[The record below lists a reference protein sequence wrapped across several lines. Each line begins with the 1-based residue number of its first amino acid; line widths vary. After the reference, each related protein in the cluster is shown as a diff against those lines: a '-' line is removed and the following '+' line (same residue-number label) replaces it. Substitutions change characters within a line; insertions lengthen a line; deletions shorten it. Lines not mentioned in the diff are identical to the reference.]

1 MDPVPSY
8 AADSRPA
15 PLPLPSDEAE
25 EEEDPGPPDSRV
37 AAAT

>member
-1 MDPVPSY
+1 MDFVPSY

-15 PLPLPSDEAE
+15 PLPVPSDEAE
-25 EEEDPGPPDSRV
+25 EDEDPGPPDSRV